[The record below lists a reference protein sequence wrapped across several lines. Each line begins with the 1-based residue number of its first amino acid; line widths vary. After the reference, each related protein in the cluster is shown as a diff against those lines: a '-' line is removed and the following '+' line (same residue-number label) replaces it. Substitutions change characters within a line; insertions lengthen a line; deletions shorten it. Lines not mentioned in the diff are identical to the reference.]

1 MHSHLHGLGFSQPHS
16 CWISSTPKDF
26 LRSFS
31 PDPRAPEQQDLPT
44 AALGTP
50 FKAFIR
56 FWNPNRDTHM
66 RLKVLIS
73 PISPQTCWNRGCPIP
88 GSWAG
93 WAWSSLG
100 WGARCPCPDWDGFFP
115 AQTLWDS
122 MEGRSAALPAPPGAQ
137 GLFFTTALLIP
148 LRRKDFLLPS
158 SPLQLIHLT
167 VPPAPSPKALEH
179 LPRAS
184 QSCNPLSVIKPCS
197 SPACSHRA
205 PLKSLSKDSSS
216 EPPTSNPQL
225 FISQI
230 RG

>member
-66 RLKVLIS
+66 RLQVLIS

-88 GSWAG
+88 GRVPGWAG

-115 AQTLWDS
+115 AQTPVGFHGGKVS
-122 MEGRSAALPAPPGAQ
+122 SSACSPRSTGTFFQHCFAYSTEEKGLSPP
-137 GLFFTTALLIP
+137 FIP
-148 LRRKDFLLPS
+148 TPINPLNCPS
-158 SPLQLIHLT
+158 SPISQS
-167 VPPAPSPKALEH
+167 PRAPSSCFPI
-179 LPRAS
+179 S
-184 QSCNPLSVIKPCS
+184 QSPLS
-197 SPACSHRA
+197 
-205 PLKSLSKDSSS
+205 
-216 EPPTSNPQL
+216 N
-225 FISQI
+225 
-230 RG
+230 